1 MIWNPAFCAGCV
13 VPGFDH
19 KTTAILI
26 GLFSTGCAFGSLF
39 GGWLGDRAAGVWPNG
54 GRILCA
60 QFSATMGIP
69 FSFVLLL
76 CLPLDKSAGVWF
88 GLTFLC
94 GGLMLSWSQ
103 ACANNPIFSEIVP
116 ANMRT
121 TIYAFDRAFEGGIS
135 ALAAPAVGY
144 MAEHWYG
151 YRADMV
157 IPPEGSPREAR
168 AIGHGLFLCMAIPW
182 GLCALCYGTLY
193 YTYSKDRHKALAKE
207 DVTS

>member
-1 MIWNPAFCAGCV
+1 M
-13 VPGFDH
+13 
-19 KTTAILI
+19 
-26 GLFSTGCAFGSLF
+26 
-39 GGWLGDRAAGVWPNG
+39 GDKAAGVWPNG

-60 QFSATMGIP
+60 QFSATCGIP
-69 FSFVLLL
+69 FSFLLLL
-76 CLPLDKSAGVWF
+76 CLPLDKSQGVWF

-103 ACANNPIFSEIVP
+103 AAANNPIFSEIVP
-116 ANMRT
+116 PNMRT
-121 TIYAFDRAFEGGIS
+121 TIYAFDRAFEGGLS

-144 MAEHWYG
+144 IAEQWYG

-168 AIGHGLFLCMAIPW
+168 AIGQGLFLCMAIPW
-182 GLCALCYGTLY
+182 GLCALSYGTLY
-193 YTYSKDRHKALAKE
+193 HTYSKDRSRAAARE